1 MPLED
6 NFFFHPVRLGVNI
19 DHVATLRQARGE
31 FDPDP
36 VAAAHMARLAG
47 ADQIVLHVRED
58 RRHANP
64 DDLRRLRELVSV
76 PVNLEMALT
85 PEMEDL
91 ALSFAP
97 ARVTLVPER
106 REERTTE
113 GGLTLTADY
122 LDKLDRFVS
131 RCMRKKIRVSLFL
144 DPDLEVIEQ
153 SLGHGVDQVE
163 LHTGEYSSLFASGL
177 YQEELERLASAS
189 DRLARS
195 RIRLAAGHGL
205 NVRNLLP
212 IMRLPKLKEVNIGHS
227 IISRAIFVGLERSVC
242 EIRDIL
248 KSRIPGTESTSLL

>member
-113 GGLTLTADY
+113 GGLTLTPDY

-144 DPDLEVIEQ
+144 DPDPEVIEQ

-163 LHTGEYSSLFASGL
+163 LHTGPYARFFGTDDHKNEWNRL
-177 YQEELERLASAS
+177 RLAA
-189 DRLARS
+189 LHLGQNGL
-195 RIRLAAGHGL
+195 IVAAGHGL
-205 NVRNLLP
+205 NLFNLPEILSLP
-212 IMRLPKLKEVNIGHS
+212 GLREVNIGHN
-227 IISRAIFVGLERSVC
+227 IIARAVLLGMREAVS
-242 EIRDIL
+242 EIRQVIMHTA
-248 KSRIPGTESTSLL
+248 SRPFA

>member
-1 MPLED
+1 MLLEETLSRP
-6 NFFFHPVRLGVNI
+6 PVRLGINL

-36 VAAAHMARLAG
+36 IAAAHLARLAG

-64 DDLRRLRELVSV
+64 DDLRRIRELVSV

-113 GGLTLTADY
+113 GGLILTPDY
-122 LDKLDRFVS
+122 LDNLDRFVS
-131 RCMRKKIRVSLFL
+131 RCARKKIRVSLFL
-144 DPDLEVIEQ
+144 DPDPEVIEQ
-153 SLGHGVDQVE
+153 SIGHGVDQVE
-163 LHTGEYSSLFASGL
+163 LHTGPYARFFGTDDHHDEWNRL
-177 YQEELERLASAS
+177 RLAALHL
-189 DRLARS
+189 RQNGL
-195 RIRLAAGHGL
+195 IVAAGHGL
-205 NVRNLLP
+205 NLFNLPEILSLP
-212 IMRLPKLKEVNIGHS
+212 GLQEINIGHN
-227 IISRAIFVGLERSVC
+227 IIARAVLYGMREAVS
-242 EIRDIL
+242 EIRQVIIHSA
-248 KSRIPGTESTSLL
+248 SRPFE